1 MTSPMLTKI
10 AHRGASGYEPENTL
24 KAFRK
29 AIALGANMIECD
41 VHLTKDGQ
49 LVVIHDDTV
58 DRTTKSKG
66 KVAEKTLE
74 ELRKLKISKTEKIP
88 TLEEVLNLVQH
99 FCKID
104 VEIKDSKATEKVVEL
119 VTKKNILADLLIS
132 SIHVDVIEKVNRLN
146 PNIQTGLIVEKKWTR
161 SLLNIGGLIPIFA
174 LKQVTAAKAQKVRA
188 TVICLD
194 KELASEEIITFFHQQ
209 RLQVYVWT
217 VNEEKEMK
225 EIKSLGVDGIISNY
239 PDRIR

>member
-1 MTSPMLTKI
+1 MLLKI

-49 LVVIHDDTV
+49 VVVIHDETV
-58 DRTTKSKG
+58 DRTTKGKG
-66 KVAEKTLE
+66 KVADKTLA
-74 ELRKLKISKTEKIP
+74 ELQKLKIAKTEKIP
-88 TLEEVLNLVQH
+88 TLEGVLNLVQH
-99 FCKID
+99 FCKIN
-104 VEIKDSKATEKVVEL
+104 VEIKDPQATEKVVEL
-119 VTKKNILADLLIS
+119 VTKKKILMDLLVS
-132 SIHVDVIEKVNRLN
+132 SSNVEIIEKVNQLN

-161 SLLNIGGLIPIFA
+161 TLLNMGGLIPIFA
-174 LKQVTAAKAQKVRA
+174 LKQVTAAKAQNVRA

-194 KELASEEIITFFHQQ
+194 KELASEEMITFFHQQ

-217 VNEEKEMK
+217 VDEEE
-225 EIKSLGVDGIISNY
+225 EIRKIKKLGVEGIISNY
-239 PDRIR
+239 PDRIH